1 LESSQCPWRITVE
14 DPPGAAPKKTEQYTI
29 LLYVS
34 KAIPCKRLGKKGKL
48 DKSMEDSYQ
57 GRSPIFYARVAGW
70 IYLIAMALSL
80 FTQMYVPGKVDIP
93 HNVPATAHNLSAFA
107 GLYRTASVVD
117 ILIFVSDVVIAWAF
131 YELLK
136 GVERELALLGAFL
149 RVGDAAILTTAT
161 LCGVVALRLVSGAEY
176 LEGIDSKELAGLAR
190 LAMSVRGAGLF
201 AGFVFLGAGSTVF
214 AFLLFKSRLVLRL
227 LPAWGMLAS
236 PLLALGSLGTLLS
249 PWFAANLSMLAMLPM
264 FFYEVPLGLWFVV
277 KGVQV
282 QSQAN

>member
-1 LESSQCPWRITVE
+1 
-14 DPPGAAPKKTEQYTI
+14 
-29 LLYVS
+29 
-34 KAIPCKRLGKKGKL
+34 
-48 DKSMEDSYQ
+48 MEDSYH

-80 FTQMYVPGKVDIP
+80 FTQMYVPDKIDVP
-93 HNVPATAHNLSAFA
+93 HNVSATAHNLSAFA
-107 GLYRTASVVD
+107 GLYRTAIVVD

-136 GVERELALLGAFL
+136 DVDRELALLGAFL
-149 RVGDAAILTTAT
+149 RVADAAILATAT

-176 LEGIDSKELAGLAR
+176 LEGMDLKELAGLAR
-190 LAMSVRGAGLF
+190 LAIGIRGAGLY

-214 AFLLFKSRLVLRL
+214 AFLLLKSRLVPRL

-277 KGVQV
+277 KGVQEQGRFV
-282 QSQAN
+282 VHTE

>member
-1 LESSQCPWRITVE
+1 
-14 DPPGAAPKKTEQYTI
+14 
-29 LLYVS
+29 
-34 KAIPCKRLGKKGKL
+34 
-48 DKSMEDSYQ
+48 MEDSK

-80 FTQMYVPGKVDIP
+80 FTEMYVPGKVDVP
-93 HNVPATAHNLSAFA
+93 HNVSETAHNLSAFT
-107 GLYRTASVVD
+107 GLYRTAIVVD

-136 GVERELALLGAFL
+136 GVERDLALLGAFL
-149 RVGDAAILTTAT
+149 RVADAAILTTAT
-161 LCGVVALRLVSGAEY
+161 LCGLVALRLVSGAEY
-176 LEGIDSKELAGLAR
+176 LEGMDSKELAGLAR
-190 LAMSVRGAGLF
+190 LAMGIVP
-201 AGFVFLGAGSTVF
+201 
-214 AFLLFKSRLVLRL
+214 RL

-249 PWFAANLSMLAMLPM
+249 PRFAANLSMLAMLPM

-282 QSQAN
+282 QGRIVVNTD